1 MDPDARSSPAAVGD
15 IRLGFGPMDEV
26 HAEFVAAIETLLS
39 APDSEVGA
47 AFSALERCTREHFEA
62 EERWMAETDFPAR
75 DCHADEHAAV
85 LRSVVGVSERVA
97 SGEFEPARALAS
109 ALLDWLP
116 AHADYMDAALAHWM
130 CKLRFGG
137 KPVVL
142 RRGASD
148 AADLC

>member
-1 MDPDARSSPAAVGD
+1 MKLDARRGSPAAIGD
-15 IRLGFGPMDEV
+15 IHLGFGPMDEV
-26 HAEFVAAIETLLS
+26 HVEFVTAVEALLR
-39 APDSEVGA
+39 APDGEVGV

-75 DCHADEHAAV
+75 ECHADEHAAV
-85 LRSVVGVSERVA
+85 LRSVVGVGERVA
-97 SGEFEPARALAS
+97 SGEFEPARTLAA
-109 ALLDWLP
+109 ALLDWFP

-142 RRGASD
+142 RRSASVP
-148 AADLC
+148 AD